1 MLCLPRERWYSEV
14 RGMTLSDDVR
24 AFLEEKRFAV
34 LATINAD
41 GSPQQT
47 IMWYELQ
54 GDEIMM
60 NTRDGRVKAGNFRR
74 DPRAS
79 ICVEDGYRGVT
90 IQGTIRLIEDAE
102 TAQADIRRLAV
113 LNHGLVKGNAM
124 AHNSFA
130 TQRRLTIRLPIE
142 HVIPHGFD
150 E

>member
-1 MLCLPRERWYSEV
+1 
-14 RGMTLSDDVR
+14 MTLSDAVR
-24 AFLEEKRFAV
+24 AFLTEKRFAV

-47 IMWYELQ
+47 VMWYELQ

-60 NTRDGRVKAGNFRR
+60 NTRDGRVKASNFRR

-90 IQGTIRLIEDAE
+90 IQGTVRLIEDPE
-102 TAQADIRRLAV
+102 IAQADIRRLAV
-113 LNHGLVKGNAM
+113 LNHGLEKGAAM
-124 AHNSFA
+124 AENSFA
-130 TQRRLTIRLPIE
+130 KQRRLTIRLPIE
-142 HVIPHGFD
+142 HVMPHGLD

>member
-1 MLCLPRERWYSEV
+1 
-14 RGMTLSDDVR
+14 MTLSEDVR
-24 AFLEEKRFAV
+24 TFLEEKRFAV

-41 GSPQQT
+41 GAPQQT

-60 NTRDGRVKAGNFRR
+60 NTRDGRVKARNFRR

-90 IQGTIRLIEDAE
+90 IEGSVRLIEDPE
-102 TAQADIRRLAV
+102 TTQADIRRLAV
-113 LNHGLVKGNAM
+113 LNHGSEKGNAM
-124 AHNSFA
+124 ADKSFA
-130 TQRRLTIRLPIE
+130 RQRRLTIRLPIE

>member
-1 MLCLPRERWYSEV
+1 
-14 RGMTLSDDVR
+14 MTLSDDVR
-24 AFLEEKRFAV
+24 AFLKEKRFAV

-74 DPRAS
+74 DTRAS
-79 ICVEDGYRGVT
+79 ICVEEGYRGVT
-90 IQGTIRLIEDAE
+90 IQGTVRLNEDPE

-113 LNHGLVKGNAM
+113 LNHGPKEGNAM
-124 AHNSFA
+124 AENTFA
-130 TQRRLTIRLPIE
+130 KQRRLTIRLPIE
-142 HVIPHGFD
+142 RVIPHGFD

>member
-1 MLCLPRERWYSEV
+1 
-14 RGMTLSDDVR
+14 MTLSADIR
-24 AFLEEKRFAV
+24 AFLKEKRFAV
-34 LATINAD
+34 LATINTD

-79 ICVEDGYRGVT
+79 ICVEEGYRGVT
-90 IQGTIRLIEDAE
+90 IQGTVRLVEDSE
-102 TAQADIRRLAV
+102 VAQADIRRLAV
-113 LNHGLVKGNAM
+113 LNHGPEAGNAM
-124 AHNSFA
+124 AENTF
-130 TQRRLTIRLPIE
+130 TKQRRLTIRLPIE

>member
-1 MLCLPRERWYSEV
+1 
-14 RGMTLSDDVR
+14 MTLTDAVR
-24 AFLEEKRFAV
+24 AFLKEKRFAV

-41 GSPQQT
+41 GTPQQT

-60 NTRDGRVKAGNFRR
+60 NTRDGRVKSGNFRR

-90 IQGTIRLIEDAE
+90 IQGTVRLEENPGI
-102 TAQADIRRLAV
+102 AQADIRRLAV
-113 LNHGLVKGNAM
+113 LNHGPEKGNEM
-124 AHNSFA
+124 ADTSFA
-130 TQRRLTIRLPIE
+130 RQRRLTIRLPIE
-142 HVIPHGFD
+142 HLIPHGID

>member
-1 MLCLPRERWYSEV
+1 
-14 RGMTLSDDVR
+14 MTLSDDVR
-24 AFLEEKRFAV
+24 AFLKEKRFAV
-34 LATINAD
+34 LATINVD

-47 IMWYELQ
+47 VMWYELQ

-79 ICVEDGYRGVT
+79 ICVEDGERAVT

-113 LNHGLVKGNAM
+113 LNHGSEKGNVM
-124 AHNSFA
+124 ADNSFA
-130 TQRRLTIRLPIE
+130 RQRRMTIRLPIE

>member
-1 MLCLPRERWYSEV
+1 
-14 RGMTLSDDVR
+14 MTLSDAVR
-24 AFLEEKRFAV
+24 AFLKEKRFAV

-41 GSPQQT
+41 GAPQQT

-60 NTRDGRVKAGNFRR
+60 NTRDGRVKASNFRR

-90 IQGTIRLIEDAE
+90 IQGTVRLVEDPE

-113 LNHGLVKGNAM
+113 LNHGSEKGDAM
-124 AHNSFA
+124 AENSFA
-130 TQRRLTIRLPIE
+130 KQRRLTIRLPIE
-142 HVIPHGFD
+142 HVMPHGFD

>member
-1 MLCLPRERWYSEV
+1 MI
-14 RGMTLSDDVR
+14 LSDDVR
-24 AFLEEKRFAV
+24 AFLKEKRFAV

-41 GSPQQT
+41 GAPQQT

-90 IQGTIRLIEDAE
+90 IQGTARLMEDPV

-113 LNHGLVKGNAM
+113 LNHGLEKGNAM
-124 AHNSFA
+124 ADTSFA
-130 TQRRLTIRLPIE
+130 KQRRLTIRLPIE

>member
-1 MLCLPRERWYSEV
+1 
-14 RGMTLSDDVR
+14 MTLSDDVR
-24 AFLEEKRFAV
+24 AFLQEKRFAV

-41 GSPQQT
+41 GAPQQT

-90 IQGTIRLIEDAE
+90 IQGRVRLEEDPE
-102 TAQADIRRLAV
+102 VAQADIRRLAV
-113 LNHGLVKGNAM
+113 LNHGPEEGNAM
-124 AHNSFA
+124 ADTSFA
-130 TQRRLTIRLPIE
+130 RQRRLTIRLPIE

>member
-1 MLCLPRERWYSEV
+1 
-14 RGMTLSDDVR
+14 MTLSDAVR
-24 AFLEEKRFAV
+24 SFLEEKRFAV

-41 GSPQQT
+41 GAPQQT

-54 GDEIMM
+54 GDEILM

-79 ICVEDGYRGVT
+79 ICVEEGYRGVT
-90 IQGTIRLIEDAE
+90 IQGTVRLIEDPE
-102 TAQADIRRLAV
+102 VAQADIRRLAV
-113 LNHGLVKGNAM
+113 LNHGPEEGNAM
-124 AHNSFA
+124 ADTSFA
-130 TQRRLTIRLPIE
+130 KQRRITIRLPIE

>member
-1 MLCLPRERWYSEV
+1 
-14 RGMTLSDDVR
+14 MTLTDAVR
-24 AFLEEKRFAV
+24 AFLQEKRFAV
-34 LATINAD
+34 LATINPD

-54 GDEIMM
+54 GDEILM
-60 NTRDGRVKAGNFRR
+60 NTRDGRVKSGNFRR

-90 IQGTIRLIEDAE
+90 IQGTARLVEDPQ

-113 LNHGLVKGNAM
+113 LNHGPEEGNAM
-124 AHNSFA
+124 ADSSFA
-130 TQRRLTIRLPIE
+130 KQRRITIRLPIE

>member
-1 MLCLPRERWYSEV
+1 
-14 RGMTLSDDVR
+14 MTLSDAVR
-24 AFLEEKRFAV
+24 SFLQERRFAV

-41 GSPQQT
+41 GTPQQT

-60 NTRDGRVKAGNFRR
+60 NTRDSRVKAGNFRR

-90 IQGTIRLIEDAE
+90 IQGTVRLEANPEI
-102 TAQADIRRLAV
+102 AQADIRRLAV
-113 LNHGLVKGNAM
+113 LNHGPEEGNAM
-124 AHNSFA
+124 ADTSFA

-142 HVIPHGFD
+142 RLIPHGFD

>member
-1 MLCLPRERWYSEV
+1 
-14 RGMTLSDDVR
+14 MTLSEDVR
-24 AFLEEKRFAV
+24 AFLKEKRFTV
-34 LATINAD
+34 LATINED

-90 IQGTIRLIEDAE
+90 IEGTIRLIEDAE

-113 LNHGLVKGNAM
+113 LNHGPEKGNAM
-124 AHNSFA
+124 AANSFA
-130 TQRRLTIRLPIE
+130 KQRRLTIRLPIK

>member
-1 MLCLPRERWYSEV
+1 
-14 RGMTLSDDVR
+14 MTLTDAVR
-24 AFLEEKRFAV
+24 AFLQEKRFAV
-34 LATINAD
+34 LATINPD

-54 GDEIMM
+54 GDEILM
-60 NTRDGRVKAGNFRR
+60 NTRDGRVKSGNFRR

-90 IQGTIRLIEDAE
+90 IQGRARLVEDPQ

-113 LNHGLVKGNAM
+113 LNHGPEEGNAM
-124 AHNSFA
+124 ADTSFA
-130 TQRRLTIRLPIE
+130 KQRRLTIRLPIE

>member
-1 MLCLPRERWYSEV
+1 
-14 RGMTLSDDVR
+14 MTLSDAVR
-24 AFLEEKRFAV
+24 AFLKEKRFAV

-41 GSPQQT
+41 GAPQQT

-90 IQGTIRLIEDAE
+90 IQGTVRLVEDTEA
-102 TAQADIRRLAV
+102 AQADIRRLAV
-113 LNHGLVKGNAM
+113 LNHGLEEGNAM
-124 AHNSFA
+124 AENTFA
-130 TQRRLTIRLPIE
+130 RQRRLTIRLPIA
-142 HVIPHGFD
+142 HVILHGFD

>member
-1 MLCLPRERWYSEV
+1 
-14 RGMTLSDDVR
+14 MTISDAVR
-24 AFLEEKRFAV
+24 AFLQEKRFAV
-34 LATINAD
+34 LATINGD
-41 GSPQQT
+41 GAPQQT

-90 IQGTIRLIEDAE
+90 IQGSVRLEEDPE

-113 LNHGLVKGNAM
+113 LNHGPKKGNAM
-124 AHNSFA
+124 ADTTFA
-130 TQRRLTIRLPIE
+130 KQRRLTIRLPIE

>member
-1 MLCLPRERWYSEV
+1 
-14 RGMTLSDDVR
+14 MTLTDAVR
-24 AFLEEKRFAV
+24 AFLQEKRFAV
-34 LATINAD
+34 LATINPD

-54 GDEIMM
+54 GDEILM
-60 NTRDGRVKAGNFRR
+60 NTRDGRVKSGNFRR

-90 IQGTIRLIEDAE
+90 IQGRARLVEDPQ

-113 LNHGLVKGNAM
+113 LNHGPEEGNSM
-124 AHNSFA
+124 ADTSFA
-130 TQRRLTIRLPIE
+130 KQRRITIRLPIE

>member
-1 MLCLPRERWYSEV
+1 
-14 RGMTLSDDVR
+14 MTLSDDVR

-90 IQGTIRLIEDAE
+90 IQGTIRLIEDVE

-113 LNHGLVKGNAM
+113 LNHGPEKGNTM
-124 AHNSFA
+124 ADTSFA
-130 TQRRLTIRLPIE
+130 KQRRLTIRLPIE

>member
-1 MLCLPRERWYSEV
+1 
-14 RGMTLSDDVR
+14 MTLSDAVR
-24 AFLEEKRFAV
+24 AFLQEKRFAV
-34 LATINAD
+34 LATINQD

-60 NTRDGRVKAGNFRR
+60 NTRGGRVKSGNFRR

-90 IQGTIRLIEDAE
+90 IQGTARLVEDPQ

-113 LNHGLVKGNAM
+113 LNHGPEEGNAM
-124 AHNSFA
+124 ADRTFVK
-130 TQRRLTIRLPIE
+130 QRRITIRLPIE

>member
-1 MLCLPRERWYSEV
+1 
-14 RGMTLSDDVR
+14 MTLSDDVR

-41 GSPQQT
+41 GAPQQT
-47 IMWYELQ
+47 VMWYELQ
-54 GDEIMM
+54 GNEIMM

-90 IQGTIRLIEDAE
+90 IQGTVRLIEDPE

-113 LNHGLVKGNAM
+113 LNHGPEKGAAM
-124 AHNSFA
+124 AENSFA
-130 TQRRLTIRLPIE
+130 KQRRLTIRLPIE
-142 HVIPHGFD
+142 HVMPHGFD
-150 E
+150 V

>member
-1 MLCLPRERWYSEV
+1 
-14 RGMTLSDDVR
+14 MTLSDDVR
-24 AFLEEKRFAV
+24 AFLKEKRFAV

-60 NTRDGRVKAGNFRR
+60 NTRDGRVKADNFRR
-74 DPRAS
+74 DSRAS

-90 IQGTIRLIEDAE
+90 IQGTVRLIEDPE
-102 TAQADIRRLAV
+102 VAQADIRRLAV
-113 LNHGLVKGNAM
+113 LYHGLEKGNAM
-124 AHNSFA
+124 AENSFA
-130 TQRRLTIRLPIE
+130 KQRRLTIRLPIE
-142 HVIPHGFD
+142 HVIPHGFGD

>member
-1 MLCLPRERWYSEV
+1 
-14 RGMTLSDDVR
+14 MTLTDAVR
-24 AFLEEKRFAV
+24 AFLKEKRFAV

-41 GSPQQT
+41 GTPQQT

-90 IQGTIRLIEDAE
+90 IQGTVRLEENPGI
-102 TAQADIRRLAV
+102 AQADIRRLAV
-113 LNHGLVKGNAM
+113 LNHGPEKGNAM
-124 AHNSFA
+124 ADTSFA
-130 TQRRLTIRLPIE
+130 RQRRLTIRLPIE
-142 HVIPHGFD
+142 HLIPHGFD

>member
-1 MLCLPRERWYSEV
+1 MRRFPCGRQRIEV
-14 RGMTLSDDVR
+14 FCMTLSADVR
-24 AFLEEKRFAV
+24 AFLKEKRFAV

-90 IQGTIRLIEDAE
+90 IQGAVRLGEDSE

-113 LNHGLVKGNAM
+113 LNHGLEEGNAM
-124 AHNSFA
+124 AENTF
-130 TQRRLTIRLPIE
+130 
-142 HVIPHGFD
+142 
-150 E
+150 

>member
-1 MLCLPRERWYSEV
+1 
-14 RGMTLSDDVR
+14 MTLSDDVR

-41 GSPQQT
+41 GAPQQT

-60 NTRDGRVKAGNFRR
+60 NTRDGRVKADNFRR

-90 IQGTIRLIEDAE
+90 IQGAVRLIENPE

-113 LNHGLVKGNAM
+113 LNHGPEKGAAM
-124 AHNSFA
+124 AENSFA
-130 TQRRLTIRLPIE
+130 KQRRITIRLPIE
-142 HVIPHGFD
+142 HVMPHGFD